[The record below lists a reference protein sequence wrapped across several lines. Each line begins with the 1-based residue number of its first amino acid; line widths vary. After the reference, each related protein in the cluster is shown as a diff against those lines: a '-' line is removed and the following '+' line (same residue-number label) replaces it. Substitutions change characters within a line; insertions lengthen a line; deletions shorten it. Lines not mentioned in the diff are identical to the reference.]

1 MVKDGEKSMKFVTLT
16 KKEFIDFSNNYENK
30 CYLQSANIAEFRK
43 TQGWIAEYV
52 GVKENG
58 KVVAATL
65 LLSKKRHLKKE
76 FYTLRGPQLDY
87 TNEKLLTFFIN
98 ELKMYIKN
106 NNGYFLRI
114 DPYIELKS
122 LDRDGKE
129 TDVFDN
135 TNIIQNLKKLGFAEV
150 KAKQMT
156 DTVQAK
162 FMYVLDLEDNLDDVM
177 SEMDS
182 KTRQMIRKNEKQGVV
197 IRVGNENDV
206 ELFEN
211 IMNQTSQRRNFN
223 DRGLTFYKNMYDSLI
238 KDNMISL
245 VFAELDVSLARK
257 NLKNERK
264 EIEIAKKDRE
274 EKRKNGKCNEK
285 KAKQKEEEEKK
296 SLDRISK
303 KETELDE
310 LEQKYGS
317 KITLGG
323 ILYILYGDE
332 VASLFGGC
340 YEEFKE
346 YQCFYTIH
354 YEMIK
359 YAVEHKYSRY
369 NFYAINNTLDKND
382 SQYGIYQFK
391 RGFGGHVIEF
401 IGEFILPIDKPLYY
415 AIKIVSHI
423 KNKIKKK

>member
-1 MVKDGEKSMKFVTLT
+1 MEFVKLT
-16 KKEFIDFSNNYENK
+16 EKEFTDFSKKYKDK
-30 CYLQSANIAEFRK
+30 CYLQSSNIAEFRK
-43 TQGWIAEYV
+43 KQGWKAEYV
-52 GVKENG
+52 GVKENK
-58 KVVAATL
+58 KVLAATL

-87 TNEKLLTFFIN
+87 SNKPLLSFFMT
-98 ELKMYIKN
+98 ELKKYAKN
-106 NNGYFLRI
+106 NDGYFLRI
-114 DPYIELKS
+114 DPYIEMKS
-122 LDRDGKE
+122 LDKDGQE
-129 TDVFDN
+129 TNAFDN
-135 TNIIQNLKKLGFAEV
+135 TYIIKNLKELGFTEV
-150 KAKQMT
+150 KSKQMT

-162 FMYVLDLEDNLDDVM
+162 FMYVIDLEGSLDEVM

-197 IRVGNENDV
+197 IRVGDENDV
-206 ELFEN
+206 ELFED
-211 IMNQTSQRRNFN
+211 IMNQTSQRRKFN
-223 DRGLTFYKNMYDSLI
+223 DRGLAFYKNMYDALI

-245 VFAELDVSLARK
+245 VFAELDINLARE
-257 NLKNERK
+257 NLKSEQK
-264 EIEIAKKDRE
+264 EIDLARKDRE
-274 EKRKNGKCNEK
+274 EKRKLGKCNEK
-285 KAKQKEEEEKK
+285 KAKQKEVEEEKT
-296 SLDRISK
+296 LERISK
-303 KETELDE
+303 KEAELAE
-310 LEQKYGS
+310 LEEKYGS

-359 YAVEHKYSRY
+359 YAIENKYKRY

-401 IGEFILPIDKPLYY
+401 IGEFILPVDKPLYTSVKVLSS
-415 AIKIVSHI
+415 IKS
-423 KNKIKKK
+423 KLKK

>member
-1 MVKDGEKSMKFVTLT
+1 MEFVKLT
-16 KKEFIDFSNNYENK
+16 EKEFTDFSKKYKDK
-30 CYLQSANIAEFRK
+30 CYLQSSNIAEFRK
-43 TQGWIAEYV
+43 KQGWKAEYV
-52 GVKENG
+52 GVKENK
-58 KVVAATL
+58 KVLAATL

-87 TNEKLLTFFIN
+87 SNKPLLSFFMT
-98 ELKMYIKN
+98 ELKKYAKN
-106 NNGYFLRI
+106 NGGYFLRI
-114 DPYIELKS
+114 DPYIEMKS
-122 LDRDGKE
+122 LDKDGQE
-129 TDVFDN
+129 TNAFDN
-135 TNIIQNLKKLGFAEV
+135 TYIIKNLKELGFTEV
-150 KAKQMT
+150 KSKQMT

-162 FMYVLDLEDNLDDVM
+162 FMYVIDLEGSLDEVM

-197 IRVGNENDV
+197 IRVGDENDV
-206 ELFEN
+206 ELFED
-211 IMNQTSQRRNFN
+211 IMNQTSQRRKFN
-223 DRGLTFYKNMYDSLI
+223 DRGLAFYKNMYDALI

-245 VFAELDVSLARK
+245 VFAELDINLARE
-257 NLKNERK
+257 NLKGEQK
-264 EIEIAKKDRE
+264 EIDLARKDRE
-274 EKRKNGKCNEK
+274 EKRKLGKCNEK
-285 KAKQKEEEEKK
+285 KAKQKEVEEEKA
-296 SLDRISK
+296 LERISK
-303 KETELDE
+303 KEAELAE
-310 LEQKYGS
+310 LEEKYGS

-359 YAVEHKYSRY
+359 YAIENKYKRY

-401 IGEFILPIDKPLYY
+401 IGEFILPVDKPLYTSVKVLSS
-415 AIKIVSHI
+415 IKS
-423 KNKIKKK
+423 KLKK

>member
-1 MVKDGEKSMKFVTLT
+1 MAKDMEFVKLT
-16 KKEFIDFSNNYENK
+16 EKEFTDFSKKYKDK
-30 CYLQSANIAEFRK
+30 CYLQSSNIAEFRK
-43 TQGWIAEYV
+43 KQGWKAEYV
-52 GVKENG
+52 GVKENK
-58 KVVAATL
+58 KVLAATL

-87 TNEKLLTFFIN
+87 SNKPLLSFFMT
-98 ELKMYIKN
+98 ELKKYAKN
-106 NNGYFLRI
+106 NGGYFLRI
-114 DPYIELKS
+114 DPYIEMKS
-122 LDRDGKE
+122 LDKDGQE
-129 TDVFDN
+129 TNAFDN
-135 TNIIQNLKKLGFAEV
+135 TYIIKNLKELGFTEV
-150 KAKQMT
+150 KSKQMT

-162 FMYVLDLEDNLDDVM
+162 FMYVIDLEGSLDEVM

-197 IRVGNENDV
+197 IRVGDENDV
-206 ELFEN
+206 ELFED
-211 IMNQTSQRRNFN
+211 IMNQTSQRRKFN
-223 DRGLTFYKNMYDSLI
+223 DRGLAFYKNMYDALI

-245 VFAELDVSLARK
+245 VFAELDINLARE
-257 NLKNERK
+257 NLKSEQK
-264 EIEIAKKDRE
+264 EIDLARKDRE
-274 EKRKNGKCNEK
+274 EKRKLGKCNEK
-285 KAKQKEEEEKK
+285 KAKQKEAEEEKA
-296 SLDRISK
+296 LERISK
-303 KETELDE
+303 KETELAE
-310 LEQKYGS
+310 LEEKYGS

-359 YAVEHKYSRY
+359 YAIENKYKRY

-401 IGEFILPIDKPLYY
+401 IGEFILPVDKPLYTSVKVLSS
-415 AIKIVSHI
+415 IKS
-423 KNKIKKK
+423 KLKK

>member
-1 MVKDGEKSMKFVTLT
+1 MEFVTLT
-16 KKEFIDFSNNYENK
+16 KKEFDDFSNNYKDK
-30 CYLQSANIAEFRK
+30 CYLQSSNIAEFRK
-43 TQGWIAEYV
+43 TQGWHTEYV
-52 GVKENG
+52 GVKENK
-58 KVVAATL
+58 KVLAATL
-65 LLSKKRHLKKE
+65 LLSKKRHIKKE

-87 TNEKLLTFFIN
+87 TNKKLLSFFIT
-98 ELKMYIKN
+98 ELKKHVKN

-114 DPYIELKS
+114 DPYIEVKS
-122 LDRDGKE
+122 LDKDGKE
-129 TDVFDN
+129 TGIFDN
-135 TNIIQNLKKLGFAEV
+135 SNIIKNLKDLGFIEV
-150 KAKQMT
+150 ESKQMT

-162 FMYVLDLEDNLDDVM
+162 FMYVIDLEDNLNDTM
-177 SEMDS
+177 AEMDS

-197 IRVGNENDV
+197 IRVGDKNDV
-206 ELFEN
+206 ELFED
-211 IMNQTSQRRNFN
+211 IMNQTSQRRKFN
-223 DRGLTFYKNMYDSLI
+223 DRGLTFYKNMYEALI

-245 VFAELDVSLARK
+245 VFAELDINLARE
-257 NLKNERK
+257 NLKSEQK
-264 EIEIAKKDRE
+264 EIELARKDRE
-274 EKRKNGKCNEK
+274 EKRKLGKCNEK
-285 KAKQKEEEEKK
+285 KAKQKEAEEEKA
-296 SLDRISK
+296 LERISK
-303 KETELDE
+303 KKAELAE
-310 LEQKYGS
+310 LEEKYGS

-359 YAVEHKYSRY
+359 YAIDHKYKRY

-401 IGEFILPIDKPLYY
+401 IGEFILPVDKPLYKSVKILSS
-415 AIKIVSHI
+415 IKS
-423 KNKIKKK
+423 KLKK